1 MPPILNYPVAV
12 IFIAM
17 AIASLAAGP
26 GNWPNLPFLI
36 LMAVLFVREKAKKE
50 FLTLGEKLMFPALC
64 FAFTTNLMQAL
75 VASEDPS
82 ALWVSGILAAGSGL
96 GTYYNVVIKPQRIEA
111 SGKHQDDGARA

>member
-1 MPPILNYPVAV
+1 
-12 IFIAM
+12 
-17 AIASLAAGP
+17 
-26 GNWPNLPFLI
+26 
-36 LMAVLFVREKAKKE
+36 
-50 FLTLGEKLMFPALC
+50 
-64 FAFTTNLMQAL
+64 MQAL

>member
-1 MPPILNYPVAV
+1 MLNYPVAV

-50 FLTLGEKLMFPALC
+50 FWTLGEKLMFPALY
-64 FAFTTNLMQAL
+64 FAFTTNFIHAL
-75 VASEDPS
+75 VASKNP
-82 ALWVSGILAAGSGL
+82 LWVSGMLAAGSGL
-96 GTYYNVVIKPQRIEA
+96 GTYYNVVIKPQRIKA